1 MSNVTKEDIKKA
13 SRLARIEIAESD
25 REVLAKQVGSIIG
38 WVENLK
44 EVNTDNIEPLTN
56 IFDEAL
62 RLNKDEISDG
72 NIAEEVLKNAKDAKY
87 GYFAVPKVIE

>member
-13 SRLARIEIAESD
+13 SRLARIEIAEGD
-25 REVLAKQVGSIIG
+25 REELARQVGSIIG

-44 EVNTDNIEPLTN
+44 EVNTDNVEPLTN

-72 NIAEEVLKNAKDAKY
+72 NITEEVLKNAKDAKY